1 MAWAPDYITSAE
13 FKTDLGIVTTA
24 NDARIARCITAGAR
38 AIDLE
43 CNRQF
48 GSVTA
53 EERYYR
59 ARLRPDTGKWVA
71 QIDDAMGDVSGLL
84 VENDDGDAI
93 TDYRLEPRN
102 APREGLPFTRLVI
115 GIDSSVRPVYPDYEV
130 AVTFGWGWTAIPSTI
145 KEANHLQASR
155 FFARRESPY
164 GVAGS
169 PDLGNELRLLA
180 KLDADVAVMVSRYVR
195 PRRPA

>member
-1 MAWAPDYITSAE
+1 MAWAPAYITSSE
-13 FKTDLGIVTTA
+13 FKTALGITTLTE
-24 NDARIARCITAGAR
+24 DARIARSIEAASR
-38 AIDLE
+38 AVDLG

-48 GSVTA
+48 GSVAA
-53 EERYYR
+53 EERYYV
-59 ARLRPDTGKWVA
+59 ARLRPDTGRWVA
-71 QIDDAMGDVSGLL
+71 QIDDVMGTVAAMV
-84 VENDDGDAI
+84 VENDDGDTI

-102 APREGLPFTRLVI
+102 AAREGMPYTRLSI
-115 GIDSSVRPVYPDYEV
+115 GVDSSVFPVYPGYEL
-130 AVTFGWGWTAIPSTI
+130 AVTYAWGWTAVPDTI
-145 KEANHLQASR
+145 KEATHLQASR

-180 KLDADVAVMVSRYVR
+180 KLDADVAVMVSKYVR